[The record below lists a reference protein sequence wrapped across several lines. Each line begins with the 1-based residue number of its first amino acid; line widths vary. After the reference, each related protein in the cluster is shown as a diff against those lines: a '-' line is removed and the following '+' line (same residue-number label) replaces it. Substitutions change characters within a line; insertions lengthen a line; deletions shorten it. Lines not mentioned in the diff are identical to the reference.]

1 MHADTEWMLEEI
13 RQAQTIERLIWLGE
27 VIKFDADH
35 GSEYALGDNCKI
47 LRKAWGDKKHQLK
60 KEDK

>member
-13 RQAQTIERLIWLGE
+13 RKAQTIERLICLGQI
-27 VIKFDADH
+27 IKYDADH
-35 GSEYALGDNCKI
+35 NEPYALGENREL